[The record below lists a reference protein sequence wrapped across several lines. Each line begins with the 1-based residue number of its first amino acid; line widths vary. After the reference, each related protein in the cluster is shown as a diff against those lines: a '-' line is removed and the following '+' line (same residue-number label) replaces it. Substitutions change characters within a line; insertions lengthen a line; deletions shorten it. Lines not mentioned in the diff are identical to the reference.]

1 MGFVNR
7 LSDYNEGGL
16 LSSLLV
22 HPRALYFVLQ
32 YLEGYKISW
41 RTNERLSVVRKNL
54 TSIVSTGIKH
64 SKIRIGQEKITR
76 VSVARVRTRTS

>member
-54 TSIVSTGIKH
+54 TSIVSTGIKLQ
-64 SKIRIGQEKITR
+64 KYVLDKKKLR
-76 VSVARVRTRTS
+76 VSV